1 MNTTQRSSLQGPG
14 RFGATTVLFGGEL
27 AGKLTAMSDAGF
39 VAVEFLARDL
49 FESLRGPEFTLDLL
63 RDSGLSISV
72 FQLLRDLEGAPRDQ
86 VDHKLNI
93 AAQVLDLAALSGADT
108 LVLCSNTTEEASGDP
123 GVIAEDMGRL
133 GDLAAER
140 GLRIAFESLCWG
152 THLADYRKGWEI
164 IRRLDHPQVGLML
177 DSSHIGA
184 LGLPYD
190 GIRDIDPAK
199 IFLAEVADMPQ
210 ARLDLAEISRSY
222 RLFPGEGMLP
232 LEEYIRVLES
242 IGYKGLYSL
251 EVFNDHYRQ
260 MDPAVVAKRGFAAME
275 GLWERAMRQARV

>member
-1 MNTTQRSSLQGPG
+1 MSATTRAGGSGHG
-14 RFGATTVLFGGEL
+14 RFGTTTVLFRGEL
-27 AGKLTAMSDAGF
+27 PEKLTAMREAGF

-49 FESLRGPEFTLDLL
+49 FESLRGPEFTLGLL
-63 RDSGLSISV
+63 QDSGLRISV
-72 FQLLRDLEGAPRDQ
+72 FQLLRDLEGAPRNQ
-86 VDHKLNI
+86 IDHKLNI
-93 AAQVLDLAALSGADT
+93 AAQVLDLAALSGAET
-108 LVLCSNTTEEASGDP
+108 LVLCSNVTEEASGDP
-123 GVIAEDMGRL
+123 AAILEDLGRL
-133 GDLAAER
+133 GDLAAAR

-152 THLADYRKGWEI
+152 THLADYRQGWEM

-184 LGLPYD
+184 LGLPYE

-210 ARLDLAEISRSY
+210 TNLDLAEVSRAY
-222 RLFPGEGMLP
+222 RLFPGEGTLP
-232 LEEYIRVLES
+232 LEDYVRTLEG

-260 MDPAVVAKRGFAAME
+260 MDPTLVATRGFAAME
-275 GLWERAMRQARV
+275 RLWERAMG